1 MFKATKAIMKIAGRQ
16 SGSEAAP
23 LITTAEVQELR
34 ERWEAVGTDV
44 SLFKVLGQVSG
55 VAVNK
60 VQSVTD
66 VLKALGMDHDARLTV
81 LMARYEQEVASGG
94 CVALPELAEDAGA
107 FADWVSGLG
116 NAVALD
122 NTRLPLLT
130 LFDGDELEHTI
141 MRNAFVIPGSFADR
155 ATLTRS
161 IMPLSPKME
170 KQYAFNRNRL
180 LTRWEKTPVEER
192 EDLARQLLEGQQL
205 AVPLLDSLDMTAVL
219 PTTVRRKGQKIG
231 PNEPCPCGSGKKYKK
246 CHGVPGAEALP
257 GA

>member
-1 MFKATKAIMKIAGRQ
+1 MFKTTRTILKLDG
-16 SGSEAAP
+16 SPLDSEAIP

-34 ERWEAVGTDV
+34 ERWGHVGTEV

-60 VQSVTD
+60 VESVTD
-66 VLKALGMDHDARLTV
+66 VLKGLGVDHDERLTALLAV
-81 LMARYEQEVASGG
+81 YEQEVASGG
-94 CVALPELAEDAGA
+94 WVALPELAEDAGA
-107 FADWVSGLG
+107 FAGWVSGLG

-155 ATLTRS
+155 ATLARS

-205 AVPLLDSLDMTAVL
+205 AVPLLDSLDLTAVL

-231 PNEPCPCGSGKKYKK
+231 PNEPCPCGGGKKYKK
-246 CHGVPGAEALP
+246 CHGVPGAEVFP
-257 GA
+257 GM

>member
-1 MFKATKAIMKIAGRQ
+1 MFKTTRTILKLD
-16 SGSEAAP
+16 GSPLDSEGMP

-34 ERWEAVGTDV
+34 ERWEQVGTEV
-44 SLFKVLGQVSG
+44 SLHKVLGQVSG

-60 VQSVTD
+60 VQSVPD
-66 VLKALGMDHDARLTV
+66 VLKGLGVDHDERLTALLEV
-81 LMARYEQEVASGG
+81 YEQEVASGG
-94 CVALPELAEDAGA
+94 WVALPELAEDAGA

-122 NTRLPLLT
+122 NTRLPLVT

-155 ATLTRS
+155 ATLARS

-180 LTRWEKTPVEER
+180 MTRWEKTPVEER
-192 EDLARQLLEGQQL
+192 EDLARQLLKGQQL

-231 PNEPCPCGSGKKYKK
+231 PNEPCPCGSGRKYKK

-257 GA
+257 GT